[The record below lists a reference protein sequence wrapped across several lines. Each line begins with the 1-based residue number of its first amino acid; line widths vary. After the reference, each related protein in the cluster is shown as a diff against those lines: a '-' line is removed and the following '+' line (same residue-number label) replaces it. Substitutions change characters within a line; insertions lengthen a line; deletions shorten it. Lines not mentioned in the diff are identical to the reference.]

1 MRFLPPGEARS
12 SAQTLG
18 ESVQQGWIQLRQ
30 VIDLNFLGMDLGRT
44 PSFDPAKLFGA
55 ETWRTYIPLL
65 ILVIVMIGTQFIA
78 MRMGKINMPRQQSK
92 EEKEREKRNPAKS
105 GQTPQ
110 QAEGMMKSMNI
121 VMPVMM
127 IFMAFTLP
135 AAMALFWLVSN
146 VMAIVQTYLTYLLYT
161 KPMREILDKQDAE
174 KLVSRRR
181 SS

>member
-1 MRFLPPGEARS
+1 
-12 SAQTLG
+12 
-18 ESVQQGWIQLRQ
+18 
-30 VIDLNFLGMDLGRT
+30 
-44 PSFDPAKLFGA
+44 
-55 ETWRTYIPLL
+55 
-65 ILVIVMIGTQFIA
+65 
-78 MRMGKINMPRQQSK
+78 
-92 EEKEREKRNPAKS
+92 
-105 GQTPQ
+105 
-110 QAEGMMKSMNI
+110 MMKSMNI

-146 VMAIVQTYLTYLLYT
+146 VMAIVQTYLTYVLYT